1 MAQTK
6 LTKVNKINMLLEMSE
21 VQANLELV
29 EFLENEKALI
39 QKKNA
44 NKTAKKSNEDT
55 IVCDMLVEE
64 LAKVGH
70 PCTITE
76 LMTSSEVIQNYV
88 LENGKPLTNQKITA
102 MFKSILDIRVVKIPK
117 GKSNLYSVK
126 EV

>member
-1 MAQTK
+1 MELIKMAQTK

-29 EFLENEKALI
+29 E
-39 QKKNA
+39 
-44 NKTAKKSNEDT
+44 SNEDT